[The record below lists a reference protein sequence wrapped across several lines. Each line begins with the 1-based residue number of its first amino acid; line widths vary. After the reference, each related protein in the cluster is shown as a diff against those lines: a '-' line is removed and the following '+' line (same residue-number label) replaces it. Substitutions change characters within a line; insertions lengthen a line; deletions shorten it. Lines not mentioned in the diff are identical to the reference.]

1 MYQCVQ
7 FLKKLCPSFYLSL
20 TKYNCLIH
28 YFVISYY
35 IKIFLGLNAKLFFKE
50 YKSNKKKILY
60 FNFKY
65 NKFIKLALLAFHNNI
80 SNSLSFILIGSH
92 NFIFKKHSC
101 VYYWPKIYNGYPN
114 FRRHFGTPKS
124 YLT

>member
-1 MYQCVQ
+1 MINLPTCVPVCTISKEIMSLILLILNKIQ
-7 FLKKLCPSFYLSL
+7 F
-20 TKYNCLIH
+20 LIH

-80 SNSLSFILIGSH
+80 SIFI
-92 NFIFKKHSC
+92 
-101 VYYWPKIYNGYPN
+101 VIYIN
-114 FRRHFGTPKS
+114 RVT
-124 YLT
+124 